1 MRINNSKTLLRRVI
15 RLIGFIENLKKRE
28 INEALASHGDYIKG
42 LQDLTAGIDPS
53 WIFYLVA
60 KRYGRALCG
69 ETEESQLLR
78 EINFRRR
85 LNPLIKSLAGL
96 FMEHKQVFENCN
108 TLCVS
113 AHEAIATDSVSKL
126 PKEPVVWIANHAFK
140 DDIAATILAAKRH
153 AYVLFGSLP
162 QLYNSFDGLALYLNG
177 IVLMNRK
184 ASASKR
190 LSTKK
195 AVEIIKSGTDLIIF
209 PEGVWNKTPEKLV
222 LDFWPGV
229 YRISQ
234 ETGAKIVPMAHYIK
248 DPVNRARDNP
258 IHTVVDEPIGLENM
272 AERSALIYL
281 RDIVATWYYLMMEKY
296 GRSTRDEEMKAE
308 ASVHDIW
315 GSSLRD
321 RVKTAGRYD
330 TEIEFSADYRSKE
343 IITPEQVWQAV
354 ASIQMT
360 DSLKVAHV
368 MYAKRI
374 IVQRQEDD
382 YQHRF

>member
-1 MRINNSKTLLRRVI
+1 MT
-15 RLIGFIENLKKRE
+15 GFIENLKKRK

-60 KRYGRALCG
+60 KRYGHALCD
-69 ETEESQLLR
+69 ETEESQLLK
-78 EINFRRR
+78 EIIFRRR

-96 FMEHKQVFENCN
+96 FMEHKQVFENRN
-108 TLCVS
+108 SFSTL
-113 AHEAIATDSVSKL
+113 AIKATTPDFDGML
-126 PKEPVVWIANHAFK
+126 PKEPVIWIANHAFK
-140 DDIAATILAAKRH
+140 DDIAATILGARRH

-162 QLYNSFDGLALYLNG
+162 QLYNSIDGLALYLNG

-184 ASASKR
+184 TSASKR

-209 PEGVWNKTPEKLV
+209 PEGVWNKTPEKLA

-234 ETGAKIVPMAHYIK
+234 ETGAKVVPMAHYIK

-258 IHTVVDEPIGLENM
+258 IHTVVDDPVGLENM
-272 AERSALIYL
+272 TERSALIYL

-296 GRSTRDEEMKAE
+296 GRSTRDEEMKAK

-330 TEIEFSADYRSKE
+330 TEIEFTADYRSKE
-343 IITPEQVWQAV
+343 IITPEQVWQPV
-354 ASIQMT
+354 ASIQMYDPLSIT
-360 DSLKVAHV
+360 HV
-368 MYAKRI
+368 IHARRMIEQGQKA
-374 IVQRQEDD
+374 D

>member
-1 MRINNSKTLLRRVI
+1 METLGL
-15 RLIGFIENLKKRE
+15 GFIENLKKRE
-28 INEALASHGDYIKG
+28 INEALASHGDYIIG

-69 ETEESQLLR
+69 ETEESQLLK
-78 EINFRRR
+78 EIIFRRR

-96 FMEHKQVFENCN
+96 FMEHKQVFENRN
-108 TLCVS
+108 AFS
-113 AHEAIATDSVSKL
+113 AFALGTTTPDSSVIL
-126 PKEPVVWIANHAFK
+126 PKEPVIWIANHAFK
-140 DDIAATILAAKRH
+140 DDIAATILGAKRH

-162 QLYNSFDGLALYLNG
+162 QLYNSIDGLALYLNG

-184 ASASKR
+184 TSASKR

-209 PEGVWNKTPEKLV
+209 PEGVWNKTPEKLA

-234 ETGAKIVPMAHYIK
+234 ETGAKVVPMAHYIK

-258 IHTVVDEPIGLENM
+258 IHTVVDDPVGLENM
-272 AERSALIYL
+272 TERSALIYL

-315 GSSLRD
+315 GSSLQD

-343 IITPEQVWQAV
+343 IITPEQVWQSV
-354 ASIQMT
+354 ASIQMH
-360 DSLKVAHV
+360 DPLSISHV
-368 MYAKRI
+368 MHARRMIEQSQK
-374 IVQRQEDD
+374 VD